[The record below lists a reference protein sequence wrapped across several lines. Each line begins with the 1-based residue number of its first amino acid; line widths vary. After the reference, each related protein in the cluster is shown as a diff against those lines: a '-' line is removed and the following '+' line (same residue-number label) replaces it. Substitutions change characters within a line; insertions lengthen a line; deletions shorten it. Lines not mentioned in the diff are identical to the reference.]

1 VKCTEQDGRKDSSNK
16 PPSSIGIN
24 KSKPC
29 EVKRDNNL
37 SPARTAPPDPKKKDN
52 QGTKRVSLEET
63 IRKIIQSEFDKFLP
77 YIIQQVKKCES
88 VSAQELDEESI
99 DDPIEID
106 FVRKKE
112 PSTSIAS
119 IKCKIG
125 RLKIPAMALDSC
137 SEIAIITE
145 DIVLRI
151 KAVIDRSIKH
161 DLSGVATVPV
171 ESIGVVH
178 NLPITLAPG
187 FTIYE
192 DFIVIKYSKPML
204 IFSNPLLKKY
214 KCAIDWDK
222 DELKIPHNGRD
233 LIIPVTMHKVK
244 NKLEVNCATT
254 TPECDDLPAP
264 DKISQDSQDLSEDD
278 DVLKKNA

>member
-1 VKCTEQDGRKDSSNK
+1 MNYAQDF
-16 PPSSIGIN
+16 
-24 KSKPC
+24 
-29 EVKRDNNL
+29 
-37 SPARTAPPDPKKKDN
+37 KKDN

-99 DDPIEID
+99 DDPMEID

-151 KAVIDRSIKH
+151 KAVIDRS
-161 DLSGVATVPV
+161 S
-171 ESIGVVH
+171 
-178 NLPITLAPG
+178 
-187 FTIYE
+187 TIY
-192 DFIVIKYSKPML
+192 
-204 IFSNPLLKKY
+204 
-214 KCAIDWDK
+214 
-222 DELKIPHNGRD
+222 R
-233 LIIPVTMHKVK
+233 
-244 NKLEVNCATT
+244 
-254 TPECDDLPAP
+254 
-264 DKISQDSQDLSEDD
+264 
-278 DVLKKNA
+278 